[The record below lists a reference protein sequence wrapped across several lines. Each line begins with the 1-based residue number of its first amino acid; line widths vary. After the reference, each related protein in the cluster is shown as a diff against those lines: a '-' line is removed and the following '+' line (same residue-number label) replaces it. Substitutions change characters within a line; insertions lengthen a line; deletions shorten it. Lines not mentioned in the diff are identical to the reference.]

1 MNAIELLKKK
11 VKDCYGLVEFA
22 YQGKDGNIDPYFHED
37 GTYSYLLYFDGYEKT
52 VYSIEDVMNTPF
64 ILGRSLYDLKN
75 DVDLKV
81 ID

>member
-1 MNAIELLKKK
+1 MSVIDLLKKK
-11 VKDCYGLVEFA
+11 VKDCYGLVEFT

-37 GTYSYLLYFDGYEKT
+37 GTYSYLLYFDGYEKM
-52 VYSIEDVMNTPF
+52 VYSIEDVMNTRF
-64 ILGRSLYDLKN
+64 ILGKSLYVLKN